1 MWAVG
6 VGRDIFTN
14 KPKQKQMTHKIDILM
29 HNLVRIRKLAGILE
43 TLDYFPEIDSHY
55 RRHDPVVR
63 SAKLWQD
70 SETRV
75 SSLDWGLETPP
86 PPRDISDIQPRH
98 DSSHAVSDIK
108 V

>member
-1 MWAVG
+1 
-6 VGRDIFTN
+6 
-14 KPKQKQMTHKIDILM
+14 MTHKIDILM

-43 TLDYFPEIDSHY
+43 TLDYFPEIDSHC
-55 RRHDPVVR
+55 RHDPVVR

-70 SETRV
+70 SETLV
-75 SSLDWGLETPP
+75 SSLDWGLETPPPPP